1 MAWSHS
7 TASLMNE
14 VALQSAEEFLGIVKA
29 RLGRDTRYFREFR
42 AATIDILFE
51 LWPPGTEVD
60 ALSYLLAVDG
70 DIDRMPMDLL
80 EDLSASLTDMAR
92 TQRKDNTSGSS
103 AAQLAANWLKMRMV
117 ELRTENDSATTAR
130 LLKNDYTKFF
140 KRVLGNG
147 TVGGP
152 ERVHE
157 PTAGAGHV

>member
-7 TASLMNE
+7 TTGLMNE
-14 VALQSAEEFLGIVKA
+14 VALQSAEEFLDIVKA
-29 RLGRDTRYFREFR
+29 RLGRDTRYSREFR

-92 TQRKDNTSGSS
+92 AQRKDSTSGSS

-117 ELRTENDSATTAR
+117 ELRAQDDSATTAR
-130 LLKNDYTKFF
+130 MLKIGYTNFF
-140 KRVLGNG
+140 KRVIGNG

-152 ERVHE
+152 ERIHE
-157 PTAGAGHV
+157 PSAGAGQI